1 MPLIEPK
8 KDQELSVIVRE
19 VDESTMINDS
29 IVEIVSS
36 MGKFSPFS
44 DTAAADLT
52 FISNSLSK

>member
-36 MGKFSPFS
+36 MGKFSHS
-44 DTAAADLT
+44 A
-52 FISNSLSK
+52 